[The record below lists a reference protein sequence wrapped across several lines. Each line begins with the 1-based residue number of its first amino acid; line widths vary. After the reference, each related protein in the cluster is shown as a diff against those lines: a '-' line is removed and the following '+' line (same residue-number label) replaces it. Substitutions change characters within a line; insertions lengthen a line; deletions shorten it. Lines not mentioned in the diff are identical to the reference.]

1 MWHADVSRLPVSANS
16 AAIVA
21 GIGSDDA
28 MHADFGAGLWDGG
41 PIGIPVT
48 TVPAGQPN
56 VKVSFEYASESDEGP
71 YPIPHDARIEG
82 GPDSDGDRHVILL
95 DRSRCRAYELFAAR
109 PGPNGTWQ
117 AGSGAVFDLRSNALR
132 PRGWTS
138 ADAAGL
144 SVLAGLV
151 RYEEVAAG
159 RVDHAI
165 RITAPRTANDYV
177 WPARHAASDESD
189 AGLPSMGQRLRLRA
203 DVDVDGLPRQA
214 RVIALAM
221 KKYGVMVADNGS
233 PWYIS
238 GAPDE
243 RWDNDALR
251 ALANLTGDDF
261 EVVDTS
267 ELMVSPDS
275 AATR

>member
-1 MWHADVSRLPVSANS
+1 
-16 AAIVA
+16 
-21 GIGSDDA
+21 
-28 MHADFGAGLWDGG
+28 
-41 PIGIPVT
+41 
-48 TVPAGQPN
+48 
-56 VKVSFEYASESDEGP
+56 
-71 YPIPHDARIEG
+71 
-82 GPDSDGDRHVILL
+82 
-95 DRSRCRAYELFAAR
+95 
-109 PGPNGTWQ
+109 
-117 AGSGAVFDLRSNALR
+117 
-132 PRGWTS
+132 
-138 ADAAGL
+138 
-144 SVLAGLV
+144 
-151 RYEEVAAG
+151 
-159 RVDHAI
+159 
-165 RITAPRTANDYV
+165 
-177 WPARHAASDESD
+177 
-189 AGLPSMGQRLRLRA
+189 MGQRLRLRA

-238 GAPDE
+238 GTPDE